1 MAEVQKTTVS
11 GETTQK
17 FIQFIMMQ
25 QQQALLA
32 LGRYPNPPPG
42 LPPSNLGLAR
52 VFIDQLSMI
61 RVKTA
66 GNLNGDE
73 QHLLNSVLTSL
84 EEAYQELIQGE
95 A

>member
-25 QQQALLA
+25 QQQTLLA

-42 LPPSNLGLAR
+42 VPPSNLSLAR
-52 VFIDQLSMI
+52 VFIDQLGMI

-66 GNLNGDE
+66 GNLNRDE
-73 QHLLNSVLTSL
+73 QQLLDSVLESL
-84 EEAYQELIQGE
+84 ERAYQEIIQGE

>member
-25 QQQALLA
+25 QQQTLLA

-42 LPPSNLGLAR
+42 LPPSNLSLAR
-52 VFIDQLSMI
+52 VFIDQLAMI

-73 QHLLNSVLTSL
+73 QHLLNSVLASL
-84 EEAYQELIQGE
+84 EEAYQELIQGG